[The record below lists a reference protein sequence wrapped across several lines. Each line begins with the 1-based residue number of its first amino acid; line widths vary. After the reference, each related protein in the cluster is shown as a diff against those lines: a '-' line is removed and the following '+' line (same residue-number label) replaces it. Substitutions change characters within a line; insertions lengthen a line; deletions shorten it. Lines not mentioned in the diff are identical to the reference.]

1 MAKKPTSPSR
11 GDSKAV
17 GERLNP
23 GCRVALLKGPEAY
36 LRQYHVDKLVG
47 AVSAA
52 GQSVDVIRF
61 DGTTALL
68 RDVLDECRSMG
79 LMAQFKVV
87 VVDDAD
93 VLIKESEAEE
103 SGEGPAPREPAGK
116 SPGRGGKAPRHAAKA
131 LRKRDV
137 LERYVQAPTENVT
150 LVLRAETWKPG
161 NLDKAIAAVGV
172 TIDCDHLEPAL
183 ACRWVVERA
192 RQRYQRAIEPD
203 AVELLVHSAGPELT
217 RIDSELAKLAAS
229 VGDGQPIAIGS
240 VRSLVAQVPGEDRWW
255 ALSDALVNPDPA
267 VGLSK
272 LHEMTEVNGMEPILA
287 RLAYIDLAT
296 KLHALSVE
304 IATGVSP
311 FNAGKG
317 LKLFGAAAGPL
328 RNMAARTTPA
338 QAADLLNR
346 CVKSDWHQKTGQTTP
361 RNELEALAIEI
372 AALSRRANS
381 SGARRPQGAF

>member
-1 MAKKPTSPSR
+1 MAKKPTSQT
-11 GDSKAV
+11 GAGKKAV
-17 GERLNP
+17 GERLTP
-23 GCRVALLKGPEAY
+23 DCRVALLKGPEAY
-36 LRQYHVDKLVG
+36 LRQYHVDKLIS
-47 AVSAA
+47 AVTAS
-52 GQSVDVIRF
+52 GQTVDTIRF
-61 DGTTALL
+61 DGGTALL

-79 LMAQFKVV
+79 LMAQYKVV

-93 VLIKESEAEE
+93 ELIKENESE
-103 SGEGPAPREPAGK
+103 EGGAGGAAKEPAAK
-116 SPGRGGKAPRHAAKA
+116 PSSRGAKTPRNAAKT

-137 LERYVQAPTENVT
+137 LERYALAPSENVT

-161 NLDKAIAAVGV
+161 NLDKAIDAVGAI
-172 TIDCDHLEPAL
+172 IDCNHLEPAL

-192 RQRYQRAIEPD
+192 RQRYQREVEPQ

-217 RIDSELAKLAAS
+217 RIDSELAKVSAS
-229 VGDGQPIAIGS
+229 VAEGQPVTVES

-328 RNMAARTTPA
+328 RTMAARTTPA

-346 CVKSDWHQKTGQTTP
+346 CVKSDFHQKAGVTTP
-361 RNELEALAIEI
+361 RHELEALTIEI
-372 AALSRRANS
+372 AALSRRAHS
-381 SGARRPQGAF
+381 AGSKRPPGAF